1 MTFRDIPRD
10 IKDEKDMES
19 FLRALREKAV
29 SITSHSELKDI
40 KEVDK
45 SSTDTT
51 RNKHVSDYDMKKVE
65 DHMDDVSKHL
75 AQELTG
81 GSNYLSSVT
90 GTSPIN
96 VTGTGTSRNVA
107 LIPFS
112 HTNTA
117 VITDVGSKTHDQIDT
132 HIASTA
138 NPHSTSDA
146 NLVTTDVTTNNVST
160 SKHGFAPKAPSDA
173 TKYLDGTGAYS
184 VPAGASYTGGNNIGI
199 IGTAIHQVLEFGA
212 SAYRAGFQT
221 IATSAWTKIQFDSLT
236 GSYLDNDFDP
246 LTNHDYLV
254 PIAGYYHVDLLG
266 GIIGLA
272 DGKEVRVAIYVNGTI
287 VSYNNAWSPSASAS
301 PRVCISK
308 DLLLAVN
315 DHVEGYIWHDHGSN
329 RDTISDAMYMTIHFI
344 G

>member
-1 MTFRDIPRD
+1 MAFRDIPRD

-51 RNKHVSDYDMKKVE
+51 SNKHVADYDMKKIE

-81 GSNYLSSVT
+81 GSNYLSTITGTAPISVT
-90 GTSPIN
+90 PS
-96 VTGTGTSRNVA
+96 TGTSRNVA
-107 LIPFS
+107 LTAFS
-112 HTNTA
+112 HTNGT
-117 VITDVGSKTHDQIDT
+117 ILTDVGTKTHDQIDT
-132 HIASTA
+132 HIAATTGIHGATA
-138 NPHSTSDA
+138 TPTA
-146 NLVTTDVTTNNVST
+146 
-160 SKHGFAPKAPSDA
+160 SKIPIADGSGK
-173 TKYLDGTGAYS
+173 LDGWVTA
-184 VPAGASYTGGNNIGI
+184 ASAYTGGNNIGI

-221 IATSAWTKIQFDSLT
+221 IATSTWTKIQFDSLT

-246 LTNHDYLV
+246 LTNFDYLA

-266 GIIGLA
+266 GIIDLA
-272 DGKEVRVAIYVNGTI
+272 DGKEVKVAIWVNGTI
-287 VSYNNAWSPSASAS
+287 VSYNNNWSPSATAS
-301 PRVCISK
+301 PRVGISK
-308 DLLLAVN
+308 DLLLAAN

-329 RDTISDAMYMTIHFI
+329 RDTISDEMYMTIHFI

>member
-1 MTFRDIPRD
+1 MAFRDIPRD

-19 FLRALREKAV
+19 FLRALRDKAV

-51 RNKHVSDYDMKKVE
+51 SNKHVADYDMKKIE
-65 DHMDDVSKHL
+65 DHMDDISKHL

-81 GSNYLSSVT
+81 TANY
-90 GTSPIN
+90 
-96 VTGTGTSRNVA
+96 
-107 LIPFS
+107 
-112 HTNTA
+112 
-117 VITDVGSKTHDQIDT
+117 IDT
-132 HIASTA
+132 IVAGNLIDVSVSGKSRTIEVEASVGQHIADITT
-138 NPHSTSDA
+138 NPHAVSDA
-146 NLVTTDVTTNNVST
+146 NLITTDVATNNVST

-184 VPAGASYTGGNNIGI
+184 VPAGTSYTGGNNIGI